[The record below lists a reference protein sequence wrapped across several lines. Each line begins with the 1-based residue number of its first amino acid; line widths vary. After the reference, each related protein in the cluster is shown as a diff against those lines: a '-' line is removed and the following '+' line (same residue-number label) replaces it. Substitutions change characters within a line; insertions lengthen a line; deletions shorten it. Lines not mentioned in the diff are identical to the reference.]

1 MTNYIRNGAIMSRW
15 SHDIIIIGGGAAGL
29 SAASGCSQLGMKTA
43 LIEPHKTGGDCLY
56 HGCVPSKS
64 LLRSASLVMGLRR
77 AEDYGLPGLLSA
89 LPGKTPTLPVD
100 YKPVRERIA
109 GIIGSIAPHDS
120 PERFRSLGV
129 EVIQERALFEDP
141 HTLKLSGGRT
151 ISAAN
156 IVLSTG
162 SRPRIFPIPGL
173 EEAGFI
179 TNIDIF
185 SLEKLPSSL
194 AIIGGGPIGVEMGQA
209 MTRLGVKVT
218 IIEAGAHILAREDED
233 MASIIGGR
241 LLAEGVEIREGVGA
255 SEVSLKGKKKAV
267 TLSDKSVVEA
277 DEILMAA
284 GRLGNIENLNVEA
297 AGLTVE
303 RGFFKVDD
311 SLRTRARHIMAIGDC
326 NGRYLFTHAAAAE
339 ASLVVRRL
347 ALHLPGKM
355 DYSALPWVTY
365 TEPELASVGYNEARA
380 KADGLSYNLVEVPM
394 SENDRARAEGETSGK
409 MKILYNSRKQI
420 LGVQIAGPHAGEM
433 LMPAVRG
440 VAEKWK
446 LGKLLSPVYP
456 YPTVSEIYKSAAGK
470 VLGPALFNK
479 RVRKIL
485 KILFRYSGSGP
496 VGEDRQHE

>member
-1 MTNYIRNGAIMSRW
+1 MSKW

-64 LLRSASLVMGLRR
+64 LLKSASVLMSLRK
-77 AEDYGLPGLLSA
+77 AEDYGFPGLLSSIPTGGPV
-89 LPGKTPTLPVD
+89 LPLD
-100 YKPVRERIA
+100 YKPVKERIA

-129 EVIQERALFEDP
+129 EVIQETALFEDA
-141 HTLKLSGGRT
+141 HTLKLSGGRK
-151 ISAAN
+151 ISAAKM
-156 IVLSTG
+156 VLATG
-162 SRPRIFPIPGL
+162 SRPRILPIPGL

-185 SLEKLPSSL
+185 SLEKLPASL

-218 IIEAGAHILAREDED
+218 IIEAGAHILPREDED
-233 MASIIGGR
+233 MAAIIRER
-241 LLAEGVEIREGVGA
+241 LREEGVEVREGVGA
-255 SEVSLKGKKKAV
+255 SGVSLNGKKKAV
-267 TLSDKSVVEA
+267 TLSDRSTVEA
-277 DEILMAA
+277 EEILMAA
-284 GRLGNIENLNVEA
+284 GRAGNSENLNVEA
-297 AGLTVE
+297 AGIAVE
-303 RGFFKVDD
+303 RGFFKVDE
-311 SLRTRARHIMAIGDC
+311 SLRTSARHIMAIGDC
-326 NGRYLFTHAAAAE
+326 NGKFLFTHAAGAE

-355 DYSALPWVTY
+355 NYSALPWVTY
-365 TEPELASVGYNEARA
+365 TEPELASAGFNEERA
-380 KADGLSYNLVEVPM
+380 KADGLSYHLVEAPM
-394 SENDRARAEGETSGK
+394 SGNDRARAEGETGGK

-420 LGVQIAGPHAGEM
+420 IGVQIAGPHAGEM
-433 LMPAVRG
+433 LMPAVRA
-440 VAEKWK
+440 VSEKWK
-446 LGKLLSPVYP
+446 LGKLLGPIYP

-470 VLGPALFNK
+470 VLGPALFNE

-485 KILFRYSGSGP
+485 KFLFRYSGTGP
-496 VGEDRQHE
+496 VGAKHE